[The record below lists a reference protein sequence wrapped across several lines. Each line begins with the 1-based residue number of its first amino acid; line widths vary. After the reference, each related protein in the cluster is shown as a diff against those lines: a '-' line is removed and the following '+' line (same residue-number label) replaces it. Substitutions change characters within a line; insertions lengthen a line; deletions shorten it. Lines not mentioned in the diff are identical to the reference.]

1 MTYNLTALAAADDWG
16 EIALVANAA
25 TEGTL
30 FTGLS
35 VALFFVFLMSLKKG
49 GGWPVDD
56 SILASSFACFILT
69 GVLSYG
75 GFINIIIPLAY
86 LAILAFTGLY
96 VWATRNY

>member
-1 MTYNLTALAAADDWG
+1 MTYNMTALIEADDWG
-16 EIALVANAA
+16 DIALAANAA
-25 TEGTL
+25 TDGVL

-35 VALFFVFLMSLKKG
+35 IALFFVFLMGLKKG
-49 GGWPVDD
+49 GGWGIDE

-69 GVLSYG
+69 AVLSYG
-75 GFINIIIPLAY
+75 GFINIIVPLAY

>member
-1 MTYNLTALAAADDWG
+1 MTYNMTALIEADDWG
-16 EIALVANAA
+16 DIALAANAA
-25 TEGTL
+25 TDGVL

-35 VALFFVFLMSLKKG
+35 IALFFVFLMSLKKG
-49 GGWPVDD
+49 GGWGIDE

-69 GVLSYG
+69 AVLAYG
-75 GFINIIIPLAY
+75 GYVNIIVPLGY